1 MVNILIVEDESIVA
15 LDIKDKVEHLGY
27 GVLAVVSSG
36 EKAIEEV
43 KKVQPDLVLM
53 DIVLKGEI
61 DGIETARRI
70 REHFDIPII
79 YLTAH
84 SDNQTL
90 KRAEITGP
98 FGYLVKPFV
107 DSELRS
113 AIETVLYKKGI
124 TNNLK

>member
-1 MVNILIVEDESIVA
+1 MINILIVEDESIVA
-15 LDIKDKVEHLGY
+15 LDIKDKVERLGY

-43 KKVQPDLVLM
+43 KKSQPNLVLM
-53 DIVLKGEI
+53 DIALKGEI

-70 REHFDIPII
+70 RSHFDIPII

-84 SDNQTL
+84 SDSQTL
-90 KRAEITGP
+90 KRAKITGP

-107 DSELRS
+107 DSELCS
-113 AIETVLYKKGI
+113 VIETILNKQR
-124 TNNLK
+124 ND

>member
-1 MVNILIVEDESIVA
+1 MVSILIVEDESIVA
-15 LDIKDKVEHLGY
+15 LDIKDKLEHLGY
-27 GVLAVVSSG
+27 DVLSVVSSG

-43 KKVQPDLVLM
+43 KKSQPDLVLM

-70 REHFDIPII
+70 RERFNIPII

-84 SDNQTL
+84 SDTQTL
-90 KRAEITGP
+90 ARAKITGP

-107 DSELRS
+107 DSELHNV
-113 AIETVLYKKGI
+113 IETVLSKQQED
-124 TNNLK
+124 

>member
-15 LDIKDKVEHLGY
+15 LDIKDKVERLGY
-27 GVLAVVSSG
+27 NVLAVVSSG

-43 KKVQPDLVLM
+43 KKVQPELVLM

-61 DGIETARRI
+61 DGIETARQI

-84 SDNQTL
+84 SDTQTL
-90 KRAEITGP
+90 TRAKITGP

-107 DSELRS
+107 DSELRK
-113 AIETVLYKKGI
+113 AIEAVLNSQGD
-124 TNNLK
+124 NSS

>member
-15 LDIKDKVEHLGY
+15 LDIQDKVERLGY
-27 GVLAVVSSG
+27 DVLAVVSSG
-36 EKAIEEV
+36 ENAIEEV
-43 KKVQPDLVLM
+43 KKSQPDLILM
-53 DIVLKGEI
+53 DIVLKGKI
-61 DGIETARRI
+61 DGIETAGQI

-90 KRAEITGP
+90 ARAKITGP

-113 AIETVLYKKGI
+113 AIEDVLYKQK
-124 TNNLK
+124 NN

>member
-15 LDIKDKVEHLGY
+15 LDIQDKVERLGY

-43 KKVQPDLVLM
+43 KKSQPDLVLM

-61 DGIETARRI
+61 DGIETAERI
-70 REHFDIPII
+70 REHFNIPII

-90 KRAEITGP
+90 NRAKITGP

-113 AIETVLYKKGI
+113 AIEEVLNKQGH
-124 TNNLK
+124 

>member
-15 LDIKDKVEHLGY
+15 LDIQDKVERLGY

-43 KKVQPDLVLM
+43 KKSQPDLVLM

-61 DGIETARRI
+61 DGIETAERI
-70 REHFDIPII
+70 REHFNIPII

-90 KRAEITGP
+90 NRAKITGP

-113 AIETVLYKKGI
+113 AIEEVLSKQGH
-124 TNNLK
+124 

>member
-1 MVNILIVEDESIVA
+1 MANILIVEDESIVA
-15 LDIKDKVEHLGY
+15 LDIQDKVERLGY
-27 GVLAVVSSG
+27 SVLAVVSSG
-36 EKAIEEV
+36 ENAIEEV
-43 KKVQPDLVLM
+43 KKSQPDLVLM

-61 DGIETARRI
+61 DGIETAERI

-90 KRAEITGP
+90 KRAKITGP

-113 AIETVLYKKGI
+113 AIEAVLSKQG
-124 TNNLK
+124 

>member
-15 LDIKDKVEHLGY
+15 LDIQDKVEHLGY
-27 GVLAVVSSG
+27 DVQAVVSSG

-43 KKVQPDLVLM
+43 KKSQPDLVLM

-61 DGIETARRI
+61 DGIETAERI
-70 REHFDIPII
+70 RKHFDIPVI

-84 SDNQTL
+84 SDTQTL
-90 KRAEITGP
+90 NRAKITGP

-113 AIETVLYKKGI
+113 TIEAVLSKQR
-124 TNNLK
+124 

>member
-1 MVNILIVEDESIVA
+1 MINILIVEDESIVA
-15 LDIKDKVEHLGY
+15 LDIKDKVERLGY
-27 GVLAVVSSG
+27 NVLAVVSSG

-43 KKVQPDLVLM
+43 KKVQPELVLM

-61 DGIETARRI
+61 DGIETARQI

-84 SDNQTL
+84 SDTQTL
-90 KRAEITGP
+90 TRAKITGP

-107 DSELRS
+107 DSELRK
-113 AIETVLYKKGI
+113 AIEAVLNSPGD
-124 TNNLK
+124 NSS

>member
-15 LDIKDKVEHLGY
+15 LDIKDKVERLGY
-27 GVLAVVSSG
+27 NVLAVVSSG

-43 KKVQPDLVLM
+43 KKVQPELVLM

-61 DGIETARRI
+61 DGIETARQI

-84 SDNQTL
+84 SDTQTL
-90 KRAEITGP
+90 TRAKITGP

-107 DSELRS
+107 DSELRK
-113 AIETVLYKKGI
+113 AIEAVLNSPGD
-124 TNNLK
+124 NSS

>member
-15 LDIKDKVEHLGY
+15 LDIKDKVERLGY
-27 GVLAVVSSG
+27 NVLAVVSSG

-43 KKVQPDLVLM
+43 KKVQPELVLM

-61 DGIETARRI
+61 DGIETARQI

-84 SDNQTL
+84 SDTQTL
-90 KRAEITGP
+90 TRAKITGP

-107 DSELRS
+107 DTELRK
-113 AIETVLYKKGI
+113 AIEAVLY
-124 TNNLK
+124 NQED

>member
-15 LDIKDKVEHLGY
+15 LDIQDKVEHLGY
-27 GVLAVVSSG
+27 DVLAVVSSG

-43 KKVQPDLVLM
+43 KKSQPDLVLM

-61 DGIETARRI
+61 DGIETAERI
-70 REHFDIPII
+70 RKHFDIPII

-84 SDNQTL
+84 SDTQTL
-90 KRAEITGP
+90 NRAKITGP

-113 AIETVLYKKGI
+113 AIEVVLSKQR
-124 TNNLK
+124 

>member
-15 LDIKDKVEHLGY
+15 LDIKDKVERLGY
-27 GVLAVVSSG
+27 NVLAVVSSG

-43 KKVQPDLVLM
+43 KKVQPELVLM

-61 DGIETARRI
+61 DGIETARQI

-84 SDNQTL
+84 SDTQTL
-90 KRAEITGP
+90 TRAKITGP

-107 DSELRS
+107 DSELRK
-113 AIETVLYKKGI
+113 AIETVLYSQD
-124 TNNLK
+124 NSS

>member
-15 LDIKDKVEHLGY
+15 LDIKDKVERLGY
-27 GVLAVVSSG
+27 NVLAVVSSG

-43 KKVQPDLVLM
+43 KKVQPELVLM

-61 DGIETARRI
+61 DGIETARQI

-84 SDNQTL
+84 SDTQTL
-90 KRAEITGP
+90 TRAKITGP

-107 DSELRS
+107 DSELRK
-113 AIETVLYKKGI
+113 AIETVL
-124 TNNLK
+124 NSQEDNSS

>member
-15 LDIKDKVEHLGY
+15 LDIQDKVERLGY
-27 GVLAVVSSG
+27 NVLAVVSSG

-43 KKVQPDLVLM
+43 KKFQPDLILM

-61 DGIETARRI
+61 DGIETAGKI
-70 REHFDIPII
+70 RAHFDIPVI

-84 SDNQTL
+84 SDRQTL

-107 DSELRS
+107 DSELNS
-113 AIETVLYKKGI
+113 TIKTVLYGQ
-124 TNNLK
+124 NSP